1 MALHKGNLLYCEATI
16 SQIEEK
22 WTGSQ
27 VKLDFLA
34 WTDTNWRTSPSNRLV
49 EGGIF
54 VVSIA
59 SSMSKLLMF
68 DASQSR
74 PWIYWAQIPHTEF
87 LILRPTGLHATKIRY
102 RIPTGLDDKW
112 WLLRGDYNLIYWLC
126 DKKWNT
132 SVILMRRLCL
142 ALNICELQVGPASKL
157 HVHLDN
163 EPWILSLIR
172 LHTFLLIRMRVDLQ
186 SPHASCPCFSCIWL
200 LEI

>member
-87 LILRPTGLHATKIRY
+87 LIRWTTGLHATKIRY

-112 WLLRGDYNLIYWLC
+112 WLLRGDYNLIYWLR
-126 DKKWNT
+126 DKKMKHQCHPHEKTLLGSKYLW
-132 SVILMRRLCL
+132 I
-142 ALNICELQVGPASKL
+142 ASGSSFK
-157 HVHLDN
+157 
-163 EPWILSLIR
+163 IAC
-172 LHTFLLIRMRVDLQ
+172 
-186 SPHASCPCFSCIWL
+186 SPR
-200 LEI
+200 